1 MAAEVESPLLT
12 TEELDSSGVQLI
24 DLPPAPGHVNSIS
37 RQHQH
42 LTSAP
47 CNSPSPSEMR
57 PPPVMQ
63 VTPRLVQSYRARS
76 QTAVRPATAAKYS
89 PPIRMASS
97 PTCRIQPEGH
107 ALVGGVW
114 LGGAP
119 PPSSSDRATVR
130 PASATIANARSA
142 ATAAAAAATPAAAPP
157 TAAPPRDPSEEE
169 VNALLNKVGSM
180 ATSELRGSEAP
191 RMLNCALRA
200 LSTSDCATLAFLL
213 PPARLPRLTTLNLS
227 HNKLSDGAAIVLGR
241 ALAAGAPALCKV
253 ALQEN
258 EIGDVGMMAL
268 AAAMRPGGAPGMQD
282 IKLAFNRIGDDGA
295 VGEWSAEGHLAEDIC
310 TYSCACAYAHVRMCM
325 YACACTHVHVRMC
338 MYMRMWSWQHM
349 CPHEGGGEGHV
360 ARCPENAYAH
370 AHTRP
375 LAACSARTCK
385 LTRTCPRMRGKRRTR
400 SPPTPSALLTVRLWI
415 LPPSCSC
422 AAIASAWREGGGS
435 KLRDLHA
442 AANQIGSTGLAALAA
457 ELHAAAELRTLTLGS
472 SLGGNLVGDEGA
484 AALDRALRMNG
495 LRSLT
500 VVLKNN
506 ALSDDAI
513 VGLQATLKD
522 LGPEMR
528 LVLK

>member
-1 MAAEVESPLLT
+1 
-12 TEELDSSGVQLI
+12 
-24 DLPPAPGHVNSIS
+24 
-37 RQHQH
+37 
-42 LTSAP
+42 
-47 CNSPSPSEMR
+47 
-57 PPPVMQ
+57 
-63 VTPRLVQSYRARS
+63 
-76 QTAVRPATAAKYS
+76 
-89 PPIRMASS
+89 
-97 PTCRIQPEGH
+97 
-107 ALVGGVW
+107 
-114 LGGAP
+114 
-119 PPSSSDRATVR
+119 
-130 PASATIANARSA
+130 
-142 ATAAAAAATPAAAPP
+142 
-157 TAAPPRDPSEEE
+157 
-169 VNALLNKVGSM
+169 M

-227 HNKLSDGAAIVLGR
+227 HNKLSDGAASVLGR

-295 VGEWSAEGHLAEDIC
+295 V
-310 TYSCACAYAHVRMCM
+310 
-325 YACACTHVHVRMC
+325 
-338 MYMRMWSWQHM
+338 
-349 CPHEGGGEGHV
+349 
-360 ARCPENAYAH
+360 
-370 AHTRP
+370 
-375 LAACSARTCK
+375 
-385 LTRTCPRMRGKRRTR
+385 
-400 SPPTPSALLTVRLWI
+400 
-415 LPPSCSC
+415 
-422 AAIASAWREGGGS
+422 AIASAWREGGGS

-495 LRSLT
+495 LRNLT

-513 VGLQATLKD
+513 FGLQATLKD
-522 LGPEMR
+522 LGPEMK